1 MLTENAYTSVWT
13 LTVSEATDPRW
24 WDHEGQ
30 RIRAALT
37 DHFGREIPGAEL
49 PPPPD
54 PGALRARLRQ
64 DAPALTALV
73 DRVRTAFDVDA
84 VCGVL
89 IPELGL
95 RDADVDS
102 KRLGVFALS
111 TLLGDV
117 TANIPFPQVIWDVRN
132 QGEMSTG
139 HSSFSENDREADY
152 HTDSGFMRHPE
163 RIFLLY
169 VVQEARC
176 GGGVSMIRDGRNLI
190 NQLAT
195 TDRGQAAIQALSQ
208 TRLPSRIPRAFRTAG
223 YASQNGYQYSA
234 VLGSVMN
241 TAEPLWRWRKDKLYK
256 GLEKFPEFDTP
267 EIRDALDLV
276 SDVLENGADE
286 VHSVVPTD
294 GIIIMNNHVILH
306 GRTGFT
312 DPDRHLLRVRLHD
325 PA

>member
-13 LTVSEATDPRW
+13 LPVSEVTDPRW

-37 DHFGREIPGAEL
+37 DHFGREIPGDEL

-54 PGALRARLRQ
+54 PAALRARLRQ
-64 DAPALTALV
+64 DAPALTALT
-73 DRVRTAFDVDA
+73 DRVRKAFDVDA
-84 VCGVL
+84 VAGVL
-89 IPELGL
+89 IPGLGL
-95 RDADVDS
+95 RDADVNS

-117 TANIPFPQVIWDVRN
+117 TANIPFPQVIWDVKDR
-132 QGEMSTG
+132 GEASSG

-176 GGGVSMIRDGRNLI
+176 GGGISMIRDGRNLI
-190 NQLAT
+190 SQLAAT
-195 TDRGQAAIQALSQ
+195 ERGKAAVQVLSR
-208 TRLPSRIPRAFRTAG
+208 TRLPSRIPRAFRAAG
-223 YASQNGYQYSA
+223 YASENGYQYST
-234 VLGSVMN
+234 VIGSLDDA
-241 TAEPLWRWRKDKLYK
+241 TEPLWRWRADKLYK

-267 EIRDALDLV
+267 DIRGALDTV
-276 SDVLENGADE
+276 SDLLENGADE

-294 GIIIMNNHVILH
+294 GIIIMNNHLILH
-306 GRTGFT
+306 GRTRFT
-312 DPDRHLLRVRLHD
+312 DTARHLLRVRLHD